1 MFKNM
6 AHRGFTLIELLV
18 VIAII
23 GILAA
28 TVLASLGNARSSGSD
43 ASMQGSINSM
53 KSEAEILYT
62 STNSY
67 ATVCSATS
75 TTNLRNAIVA
85 NSNDGDA
92 TLTVGGASSATAAAC
107 NHSATGWAI
116 AAPRKSSG
124 NVVFCADSTGYSGNV
139 ANGSLTG
146 GTDYTCL

>member
-1 MFKNM
+1 MFKQTTQ
-6 AHRGFTLIELLV
+6 RGFTLIELLV

-28 TVLASLGNARSSGSD
+28 TVLASLGSARSSGSD

-53 KSEAEILYT
+53 KAEAEILYT

-75 TTNLRNAIVA
+75 TANLRTAIA
-85 NSNDGDA
+85 TNSNDTDGMS
-92 TLTVGGASSATAAAC
+92 VGAASGASAAVC
-107 NHSATGWAI
+107 NHSQNAWAI

-124 NVVFCADSTGYSGNV
+124 NTVFCADSTGYSGN
-139 ANGSLTG
+139 GSLTG
-146 GTDYTCL
+146 ATDYTCL